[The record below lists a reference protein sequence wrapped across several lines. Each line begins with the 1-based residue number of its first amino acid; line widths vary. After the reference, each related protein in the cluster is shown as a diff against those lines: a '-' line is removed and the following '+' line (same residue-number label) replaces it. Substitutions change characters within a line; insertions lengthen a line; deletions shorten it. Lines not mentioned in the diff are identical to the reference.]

1 MEERK
6 GSIDDFTWIT
16 IKEIPEN
23 LKHNAYNGYCLDEG
37 FLQSQY
43 VKVNM

>member
-6 GSIDDFTWIT
+6 GRIDDFTWIT

-23 LKHNAYNGYCLDEG
+23 LKHNAYNDT
-37 FLQSQY
+37 
-43 VKVNM
+43 V